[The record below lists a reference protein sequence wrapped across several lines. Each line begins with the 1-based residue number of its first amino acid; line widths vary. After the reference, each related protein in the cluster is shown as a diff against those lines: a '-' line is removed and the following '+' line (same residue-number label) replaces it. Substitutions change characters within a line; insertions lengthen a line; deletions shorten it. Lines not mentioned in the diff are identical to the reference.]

1 MSKFTKTVIMLF
13 VCAALL
19 FCAASCGGSEID
31 YARIESITVDESS
44 VSGSFL
50 ISEFDISDVILNV
63 KYFDTQDATGNTVLG
78 ETVQMPATMNMVKA
92 EDKAKLS
99 VPGTKTITLIYGKF
113 EIAVTLTLY
122 ESAETK
128 YTVVFLDADGK
139 QLGDPQK
146 VSAGGR
152 ATAPALPT
160 VAGYDFIGW
169 KDRDTGNMTGYDNVT
184 KDMYL
189 VAVYAPQ
196 YYDVV
201 YLSRTDEGEKEIAT
215 VKVPRNASALDYAP
229 AIPIIQGYSN
239 GRWED
244 TESMEKVNSEG
255 LKFYAI
261 YDRDQ
266 VKVGFNYKRFGEA
279 SETYY
284 TAYNVGSTVSDPPE
298 AEYDGFKFVEWQLN
312 GKAVTFPYT
321 VTTETVF
328 TAVYI
333 DINTGND
340 GLQYTYTSGGL
351 QVSGYTGN
359 EDVVVIPETK
369 LIDGTEYPVVEIKD
383 GIFKD
388 AAIREFAVSST
399 NRNFITDNG
408 VLYNADKTE
417 LIAYPSSKALE
428 TYTVLP
434 SVTVISPYAFY
445 GAVNLLGIY
454 FGDAV
459 ETIGERAF
467 AECINLTGISI
478 PKAVRTIGDY
488 AFEVTAG
495 LSNLLTVTFAN
506 NTVLESIGDG
516 AFSGL
521 SSLTEISLPS
531 TLTSLGNGVF
541 AGCSSLAL
549 VTAYNN
555 EHFTVSSGM
564 LYSSDFKTLYL
575 YPAVYASASNPDVSV
590 DSRCTRIV
598 SGAFSF
604 AKISGITLNSVLTLD
619 DRAIDCPNLINFRIL
634 ADGLTFTGSSFASN
648 VPENIYVRAGNATLL
663 NDLQN
668 AFPSAE
674 VKVYDENTWNDSVQY
689 FQNYIYEIYSYE
701 DVVDGAVVTKQGARI
716 LGSRQTDE
724 RLNIPAVLNNYTVT
738 EIAAKAF
745 YGDNFVK
752 EIYLPADLITIGAQ
766 AFANMSKLE
775 YVLFNSVVE
784 NIGNE
789 AFADNTLLEKAEYP
803 ETLDGIT
810 FFGTDVFRNTPF
822 LDDNEKEF
830 VMLGNVLIRY
840 KGFASEVT
848 VPAEVSFIAPS
859 AFSGKGEIT
868 SVTFTD
874 NNLKYIAEGAFS
886 HCSGILSVT
895 MPASLEYVADKAFE
909 DCSSLYSVTFG
920 VNNGDERLSLSASA
934 FPTGVTL
941 VYKDTTEF
949 DLIFRIDESE
959 TSTVRGAVVAEP
971 LEVDNTAKIRFAG
984 WYLESTFNTLATF
997 PMTLTSNMTLYAKW
1011 IDINASTSGLV
1022 YELTEDGTYRITG
1035 YNGTDGYVIVPATY
1049 KNRYVREIADEAF
1062 KDKEH
1067 VYYIEL
1073 PNRTD
1078 FDGSVHSELTF
1089 IGDNVF
1095 HNTGWYNNYNGD
1107 FVMIDDYLIEY
1118 KGTASVV
1125 RIPSTVARIAKGA
1138 FRDNGHVE
1146 KVILP
1151 EGLTEL
1157 DDEVFY
1163 GCTGLKEIVLPT
1175 TLLQIGYRVFTGC
1188 TALKTINFEDC
1199 VGLSNVG
1206 YDSFDGTAWLN
1217 EYVDNCI
1224 MINNILYKYKGKG
1237 LSSLHVYNGVEIIG
1251 ERAFADDNVLSSI
1264 YLPQSVTSIG
1274 KEAFYNSSITA
1285 VNLYAGG
1292 SNLTSILDGAFK
1304 NCSLLSVLD
1313 LSLASKLTYIG
1324 VSAFENCYA
1333 LERVTLPAT
1342 VNTILDYAFA
1352 YSGIK
1357 SLLFAQNSTLA
1368 EIGAYAFYK
1377 CTSLFSVSFTDN
1389 SALIRIGD
1397 YAFAECIALR
1407 DFSNPNAALEE
1418 IGEGGFYECA
1428 SLVNFIV
1435 KENSLTF
1442 IGEGALEN
1450 VGYVD
1455 GDGSNMVVLGNI
1467 LVKYNGFDTV
1477 VTIPDNI
1484 TTIYNGAFKGNSKI
1498 TQVIFGES
1506 SRLNAINSNAF
1517 DGCVNLSDIVFPA
1530 TLTRVGDDVMKD
1542 TAWLNDKLLDGEEFI
1557 IIANTLI
1564 KYNSSVKKQVV
1575 LPAEVQVINAGAFGG
1590 TSPYDIKI
1598 TDNILRIADGA
1609 FDGIIGEWTL
1619 TVEAAIPPTME
1630 EKDLLGAKKILF
1642 AGADEMDTYRLD
1654 AGWGVQESLMTVV
1667 NKYKVTFVVDADK
1680 AQPIDEAYYYAIY
1693 SEIEVETKQGEGDTE
1708 YIFIG
1713 WYFDEGFTNKVTYP
1727 YYLTEDT
1734 RLYAKCIDNAVGS
1747 PNDQYT
1753 VENNVITKYFGTTD
1767 SKIVIMGEQAGE
1779 KINGIDK
1786 GYIND
1791 PEGDYIK
1798 DGNNYIYNTTDPTT
1812 DRYSYVGPFQ
1822 GHAELTEVY
1831 FTSGSSISYIGKD
1844 SFKDCVNLTK
1854 VVLPL
1859 SIKTID
1865 SGAFAG
1871 CVNLREIVFP
1881 EGVSQVRIESGA
1893 FEGCT
1898 ALESLTLPEGISYL
1912 GEGAFAGC
1920 TSLNNIYMEA
1930 EIALVIGVDVKPFEI
1945 TENLRIHIP
1954 YNSYNS
1960 YSSTWTAYKDYFV
1973 EQEQQT
1979 ELPEGDEN

>member
-63 KYFDTQDATGNTVLG
+63 KYFDTRDVSGNTVLG

-122 ESAETK
+122 ESTETK

-146 VSAGGR
+146 VSVGGR

-160 VAGYDFIGW
+160 VTGYDFIGW
-169 KDRDTGNMTGYDNVT
+169 RDRDTGTMTGYDNVT
-184 KDMYL
+184 KDLYL

-196 YYDVV
+196 YYDVA
-201 YLSRTDEGEKEIAT
+201 YYSRTDIGETEIAT

-229 AIPIIQGYSN
+229 EIPIIQGYSN

-244 TESMEKVNSEG
+244 TESMEKVDSEG

-266 VKVGFNYKRFGEA
+266 VRIGFNYKQFGEA

-284 TAYNVGSTVSDPPE
+284 TAYNVGSAVSDPP

-408 VLYNADKTE
+408 VLYNDDKTE
-417 LIAYPSSKALE
+417 LIAYPSAKELE
-428 TYTVLP
+428 TYTVHP
-434 SVTVISPYAFY
+434 SVTVIRPYAFY
-445 GAVNLLGIY
+445 GAVNLLGVY

-467 AECINLTGISI
+467 AECLNLTGISI
-478 PKAVRTIGDY
+478 TKGVRSIEAR

-495 LSNLLTVTFAN
+495 FSNLLTVTFAN

-521 SSLTEISLPS
+521 SSLTGISLPS

-541 AGCSSLAL
+541 AGCTSLAL

-590 DSRCTRIV
+590 DARCTRIV

-604 AKISGITLNSVLTLD
+604 AKISGITVNSVLTLD

-648 VPENIYVRAGNATLL
+648 VPENIYVRPGNAALL

-668 AFPSAE
+668 EFGSDV
-674 VKVYDENTWNDSVQY
+674 VKVYDESSWSDSVQY

-701 DVVDGAVVTKQGARI
+701 DVVDGVTVTKQGARI
-716 LGSRQTDE
+716 LGSRQTEE

-752 EIYLPADLITIGAQ
+752 EVYLPADLITIGAQ

-775 YVLFNSVVE
+775 YVSFNSVVR

-789 AFADNTLLEKAEYP
+789 AFADNSLLEKADYSEF
-803 ETLDGIT
+803 LDT
-810 FFGTDVFRNTPF
+810 VEFFGTDVFRNTPY
-822 LDDNEKEF
+822 LDENEKEF
-830 VMLGNVLIRY
+830 VILGNVLVKY

-868 SVTFTD
+868 SLTFTD

-886 HCSGILSVT
+886 HCTGILSVT

-909 DCSSLYSVTFG
+909 ECSSLYSVTFG
-920 VNNGDERLSLSASA
+920 VNEGDERLNVSVSA

-984 WYLESTFNTLATF
+984 WYLESTFDTLATF
-997 PMTLTSNMTLYAKW
+997 PMTLAADTTLYAKW

-1022 YELTEDGTYRITG
+1022 YELTEEGTYRIMK
-1035 YNGTDGYVIVPATY
+1035 YNGTDGYVIVPSTY
-1049 KNRYVREIADEAF
+1049 KGKYVREIANEAF
-1062 KDKEH
+1062 KDKEY

-1073 PNRTD
+1073 PNSSD
-1078 FDGSVHSELTF
+1078 YDGSVHSELTS
-1089 IGDNVF
+1089 IGDDVF
-1095 HNTGWYNNYNGD
+1095 VGTGWYKNYNGD
-1107 FVMIDDYLIEY
+1107 FVIIDDYLIEY

-1125 RIPSTVARIAKGA
+1125 QVPEGVARIAVGA
-1138 FRDNGHVE
+1138 FKNNRHIE
-1146 KVILP
+1146 KVVLP
-1151 EGLTEL
+1151 EGITEL

-1163 GCTGLKEIVLPT
+1163 GCAGLKEIVLPS

-1188 TALKTINFEDC
+1188 TELDSVNFENC

-1206 YDSFDGTAWLN
+1206 YDSFNGTAWLSG
-1217 EYVDNCI
+1217 YVDNCV
-1224 MINNILYKYKGKG
+1224 MINNILYKYNGKG
-1237 LSSLHVYNGVEIIG
+1237 LSTLHVYNGVEIIG

-1274 KEAFYNSSITA
+1274 KEAFFNSSVTA

-1304 NCSLLSVLD
+1304 NCSRLSVLD

-1324 VSAFENCYA
+1324 VSAFENCNA
-1333 LERVTLPAT
+1333 LDRVTIPAT

-1352 YSGIK
+1352 SSGIK
-1357 SLLFAQNSTLA
+1357 SLLFANNSTLV
-1368 EIGAYAFYK
+1368 EIGAYAFYN
-1377 CTSLFSVSFTDN
+1377 CTSLFSVSFTGN
-1389 SALIRIGD
+1389 SSLIRIGD
-1397 YAFAECIALR
+1397 YAFGNCIALR
-1407 DFSNPNAALEE
+1407 DFSNPNASLEE

-1498 TQVIFGES
+1498 KSIVFSEN

-1517 DGCVNLSDIVFPA
+1517 EGCINLSDIIFPA

-1542 TAWLNDKLLDGEEFI
+1542 TAWLNNKLLDGEEFI

-1609 FDGIIGEWTL
+1609 FDGIVGEWTL
-1619 TVEAAIPPTME
+1619 TIEALTPPLME
-1630 EKDLLGAKKILF
+1630 ETELLGADGILF
-1642 AGADEMDTYRLD
+1642 GSADEMDTYRLD
-1654 AGWGVQESLMTVV
+1654 AGWGVQENLMTVV

-1713 WYFDEGFTNKVTYP
+1713 WYFDEGFTQKVTYP
-1727 YYLTEDT
+1727 YYLSGDVS
-1734 RLYAKCIDNAVGS
+1734 LYAKCIDNSVGS
-1747 PNDQYT
+1747 PNDKYT
-1753 VENNVITKYFGTTD
+1753 VENNAITKYFGSTD
-1767 SKIVIMGEQAGE
+1767 AKIVIMGEQAGE
-1779 KINGIDK
+1779 PITAIRK

-1798 DGNNYIYNTTDPTT
+1798 DGNNYIYDTGNPTT

-1822 GHAELTEVY
+1822 GHDELTEVY
-1831 FTSGSSISYIGKD
+1831 FTKNSSITEIGED
-1844 SFKDCVNLTK
+1844 SFRDCVNLTK
-1854 VVLPL
+1854 VVLPAG
-1859 SIKTID
+1859 IKKIA

-1871 CVNLREIVFP
+1871 CVSLREIVIP
-1881 EGVSQVRIESGA
+1881 ENVTGLEIESGA

-1898 ALESLTLPEGISYL
+1898 ALESLTLPEGISKL

-1920 TSLNNIYMEA
+1920 TSLNNIYVEA
-1930 EIALVIGVDVKPFEI
+1930 EIALNIGIDAKPFEI

-1954 YNSYNS
+1954 YNSFNS

-1979 ELPEGDEN
+1979 ELPEGDIN